1 MVIKCHVCGADPAG
15 RWVQPA
21 ALIFI
26 DEPPPDPKTHRR
38 VARKPE
44 HYRCRAHISPN
55 REGEIQAREA
65 ALGFPL
71 V

>member
-1 MVIKCHVCGADPAG
+1 MIIKCDVCGADPAG
-15 RWVQPA
+15 RWVRPA

-26 DEPPPDPKTHRR
+26 DEPPKAT
-38 VARKPE
+38 VRKPE
-44 HYRCRAHISPN
+44 HYRCREHLSAK

-65 ALGFPL
+65 ALGFSL

>member
-1 MVIKCHVCGADPAG
+1 MLIRCFNCQADPAG
-15 RWVQPA
+15 RWIKPP

-38 VARKPE
+38 EARKPE
-44 HYRCRAHISPN
+44 HYRCRAHVSPK
-55 REGEIQAREA
+55 REAELQAREA
-65 ALGFPL
+65 ALGFKL